1 MRSINLKFWREIENN
16 MLTLHHLEQSRSFR
30 ILWALEE
37 LEQDYQIQYYK
48 RLPTYAAPPELKQIH
63 PLGKAPILQDDDR
76 AIAESAVILEY
87 LQSKYDLQNQFKP
100 QNDEDAFQY
109 LYWMHYAE
117 GSLMPLLVFQLVMN
131 NVGKNVPFIIRP
143 IANKITDGIT
153 AGFIRPRLKDH
164 IAFLEDYLSQ
174 HDYFAGDFSFADIQM
189 SFPLEAILTRT
200 TGQYPNIQA
209 FLTRIQSRPAFQRAK
224 QKELNKGSFDSQ
236 PYCLLTN

>member
-1 MRSINLKFWREIENN
+1 

-37 LEQDYQIQYYK
+37 LEQDYQVKYYK
-48 RLPTYAAPPELKQIH
+48 RLPTFAAPPELKQIH
-63 PLGKAPILQDDDR
+63 PLGKAPILQDNER

-87 LQSKYDLQNQFKP
+87 LQSRYDHQHQFKP
-100 QNDEDAFQY
+100 QNTEDAFQY

-143 IANKITDGIT
+143 IANKITDGIK

-164 IAFLEDYLSQ
+164 IAFLEDYLSS
-174 HDYFAGDFSFADIQM
+174 HDYFAGNFSFADIQM
-189 SFPLEAILTRT
+189 SFPLGAILTRT

-209 FLTRIQSRPAFQRAK
+209 FLKRIQARAAYQRAK
-224 QKELNKGSFDSQ
+224 QKGIE
-236 PYCLLTN
+236 

>member
-1 MRSINLKFWREIENN
+1 

-37 LEQDYQIQYYK
+37 LQQDYQIQYYK

-143 IANKITDGIT
+143 IANKITDGIK

-164 IAFLEDYLSQ
+164 IVFLEEYLSQ
-174 HDYFAGDFSFADIQM
+174 HDYFAGQFSFADIQM

-224 QKELNKGSFDSQ
+224 QKGIE
-236 PYCLLTN
+236 